1 MKVLVLGAGRMGLGA
16 AYDLAHNSEGVE
28 LVTLA
33 DVDEGR
39 ARAGPRGRRTCDTPR
54 DKPADAVF
62 AP

>member
-28 LVTLA
+28 LVTVA

-39 ARAGPRGRRTCDTPR
+39 ARSACRSGRTSCPSSARSRAPR
-54 DKPADAVF
+54 
-62 AP
+62 